1 MEQVLYWLVGGVGV
15 PLVNWIKQVFM
26 LEGKAAMVLTAVISG
41 VLAFV
46 ALFIHEQM
54 TLTEITWATLAA
66 VFGQVLASATLAYKL
81 LLKGE

>member
-15 PLVNWIKQVFM
+15 PVVNWLKQVFM
-26 LEGKAAMVLTAVISG
+26 LEGKAAMALTALVSG
-41 VLAFV
+41 ILAFA
-46 ALFIHEQM
+46 ALFIHQQM
-54 TLTEITWATLAA
+54 EIGDLTWATLAA

>member
-15 PLVNWIKQVFM
+15 PLVNWIKQIFL
-26 LEGKAAMVLTAVISG
+26 LEGKAAMVLTAVVSG
-41 VLAFV
+41 ILAFA

-54 TLTEITWATLAA
+54 SLTDVSWATLAV

>member
-1 MEQVLYWLVGGVGV
+1 M

-26 LEGKAAMVLTAVISG
+26 LEGKAAMVLSAVVAGI
-41 VLAFV
+41 LAFV

-54 TLTEITWATLAA
+54 ALADLTWATLAA

-81 LLKGE
+81 LLKRE